1 MNGFLEIFRKGADF
15 LFEQLFGIDISTL
28 PKDDE
33 DISATLVLIYNLYV
47 ANRISK
53 YAVKELVVKLKA
65 QGTDAVMASFDKI
78 GKGEF

>member
-1 MNGFLEIFRKGADF
+1 MNKFLEIFMKGAPF
-15 LFEQLFGIDISTL
+15 LFQELFGIDISTL
-28 PKDDE
+28 PKNE
-33 DISATLVLIYNLYV
+33 GTAETLVLIYNLYV

-65 QGTDAVMASFDKI
+65 QGTDAVIDSFEKI

>member
-1 MNGFLEIFRKGADF
+1 MNEFLNIFRKGADF

-33 DISATLVLIYNLYV
+33 DISSALVLIYNLYV

-53 YAVKELVVKLKA
+53 YDVKELVVKLKA
-65 QGTDAVMASFDKI
+65 QGPDAVMDSFDKI

>member
-1 MNGFLEIFRKGADF
+1 MNEFLNIFMKGAPF
-15 LFEQLFGIDISTL
+15 LFKELFNISIEDL
-28 PKDDE
+28 PKDQGTAE
-33 DISATLVLIYNLYV
+33 TLVLIYNLYV

-65 QGTDAVMASFDKI
+65 QGTDAVIDSFEKI